1 MKLFSTSA
9 LAGLFFAAIVIPAF
23 AAGEEPAANT
33 PDATKTQAE
42 LDKEAKACKETKGK
56 VWDLKTKKCV
66 DQQAGLLDDDSI
78 FETGRFL
85 ADSGRYDEA
94 IMVLNFVANAKDKRV
109 LTALGFSYRKS
120 GQVDV
125 GLKYYEQALEVDPN
139 YVLAREYLGETLIQK
154 GDIEGAKAQLTEIKN
169 RCGESC
175 EVYADLSKQIDAAV
189 KS

>member
-1 MKLFSTSA
+1 MKLFSISA
-9 LAGLFFAAIVIPAF
+9 LAGLLLAGIIIPAY
-23 AAGEEPAANT
+23 AAGEAPAADT

-42 LDKEAKACKETKGK
+42 IDKEAKTCKETKGK

-66 DQQAGLLDDDSI
+66 DQQAGLLDDDSL

-85 ADSGRYDEA
+85 ADAGRYDEA
-94 IMVLNFVANAKDKRV
+94 ITVLNFVANAKDKRV

-125 GLKYYEQALEVDPN
+125 GLKYYTQALEVDPD

-154 GDIEGAKAQLTEIKN
+154 GDIEGAKVQLLEIKN
-169 RCGESC
+169 RCGETC
-175 EVYADLSKQIDAAV
+175 EVYVDLSKQIDAAI